1 MCPNPKWTPNAQL
14 AHYLL
19 TSNLESDWGSCAL
32 YMYSSRLQRDL
43 QAVFELGSYNV
54 SLTMLDV
61 LATTR
66 VFLIKFQ

>member
-1 MCPNPKWTPNAQL
+1 
-14 AHYLL
+14 
-19 TSNLESDWGSCAL
+19 
-32 YMYSSRLQRDL
+32 MYSSRLQRDL